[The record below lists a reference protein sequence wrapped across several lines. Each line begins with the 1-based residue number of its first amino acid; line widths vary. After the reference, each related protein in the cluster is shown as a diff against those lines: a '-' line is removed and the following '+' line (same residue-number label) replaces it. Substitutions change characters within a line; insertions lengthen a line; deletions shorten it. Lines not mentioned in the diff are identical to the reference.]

1 MALLNNPKNNKKPSA
16 KDIKI
21 DDDVKIS
28 YGDKAYKAYK
38 ARDRKPVQVDPP
50 VLRMIRSIS
59 YAKDIPMYDVVKV
72 AMQAYLNTLSENER
86 LLYDRRNRKV
96 Y

>member
-28 YGDKAYKAYK
+28 YGDKAYK

-59 YAKDIPMYDVVKV
+59 YAKDIPMYDVVKL

-86 LLYDRRNRKV
+86 LLYDRRNRKI

>member
-1 MALLNNPKNNKKPSA
+1 MALLNNPKSNKKPSA

-28 YGDKAYKAYK
+28 YGDKAYK

>member
-1 MALLNNPKNNKKPSA
+1 MALLNNPKNNKNPSA

-28 YGDKAYKAYK
+28 YGDKAYK

-86 LLYDRRNRKV
+86 LLYDRKNRKV

>member
-21 DDDVKIS
+21 DDDVKIN
-28 YGDKAYKAYK
+28 YGDKVYK

-50 VLRMIRSIS
+50 VLKMIRSIS
-59 YAKDIPMYDVVKV
+59 YAKDMPMYDVVKV

-86 LLYDRRNRKV
+86 LLYDRRSRKI

>member
-1 MALLNNPKNNKKPSA
+1 MALLNNPKSNKKPSV

-28 YGDKAYKAYK
+28 YGDKAYK

>member
-28 YGDKAYKAYK
+28 YGDKAYKA
-38 ARDRKPVQVDPP
+38 RDRKPIQVDPP

>member
-1 MALLNNPKNNKKPSA
+1 MALLNNLKNNKKPSA

-28 YGDKAYKAYK
+28 YGDKAYK

>member
-28 YGDKAYKAYK
+28 YGDKAYKA
-38 ARDRKPVQVDPP
+38 RDRKPVPAHVAYPP
-50 VLRMIRSIS
+50 ARG
-59 YAKDIPMYDVVKV
+59 A
-72 AMQAYLNTLSENER
+72 R
-86 LLYDRRNRKV
+86 LARGILGA
-96 Y
+96 

>member
-28 YGDKAYKAYK
+28 YGDKAYK

-72 AMQAYLNTLSENER
+72 AMQTYLNTLSENER